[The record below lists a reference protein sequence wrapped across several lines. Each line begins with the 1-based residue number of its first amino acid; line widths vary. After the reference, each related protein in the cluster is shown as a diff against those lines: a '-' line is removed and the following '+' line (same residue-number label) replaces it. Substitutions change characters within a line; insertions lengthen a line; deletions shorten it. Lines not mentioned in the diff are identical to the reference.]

1 MNKAQRTKLIEYL
14 NSDKEIYS
22 INYLKD
28 GSVYSDNLSVYFY
41 AAEGKDKFM
50 FSAEIK
56 PNGRETITKRAK
68 VYS

>member
-1 MNKAQRTKLIEYL
+1 MNKAQRMKLIEYL
-14 NSDKEIYS
+14 ESDKNITS

-28 GSVYSDNLSVYFY
+28 SSVYSDNLSIYFH
-41 AAEGKDKFM
+41 ATEGKDKFM